1 MGTETFTWAFDEFRE
16 REVRSIESPDLT
28 MLVVESDEAYKR
40 GNRSKI
46 TVVKRFPI
54 LYRFVEY
61 KRED

>member
-1 MGTETFTWAFDEFRE
+1 MVTETFTWAFDEFIE

-28 MLVVESDEAYKR
+28 ALVIESDEAYNR

-46 TVVKRFPI
+46 TVVRRFPI